1 LTEHAHLDELP
12 AYALGALAGVEKA
25 RLEAHLASGC
35 VDCARELRALADAAA
50 ALAFSAPPRDVRP
63 EIKHLLTE
71 RIRAE
76 AGAPERAGEPEP
88 RAPRSVPFPT
98 SERPE
103 RRARANPSSWL
114 PLAAALLL
122 AAGLGAGWLFA
133 RREADRLAAEL
144 GKTRTESSRLAG
156 RLSAREAET
165 AFLHDPRVQ
174 VAILKGLA
182 GAENAKAKLLWHPD
196 TKRAILYVEGLPPLP
211 LTKSYELWA
220 FVGATPK
227 PAGVFDAR
235 PDGAAVISLA
245 SLDAAAE
252 RPTKFAVS
260 VEPKGGVPSPTGAV
274 VLLGESF

>member
-1 LTEHAHLDELP
+1 MPEHAYLDELG
-12 AYALGALAGVEKA
+12 AYALGALTGAEKA

-35 VDCARELRALADAAA
+35 AECARELFELRGAAA
-50 ALAFSAPPRDVRP
+50 ALALSAPPRAPRP
-63 EIKHLLTE
+63 AIKSILMA

-76 AGAPERAGEPEP
+76 AAAPEKRSEPETP
-88 RAPRSVPFPT
+88 APRPLPFPP

-103 RRARANPSSWL
+103 RRGGGWL
-114 PLAAALLL
+114 PLAAVLLL
-122 AAGLGAGWLFA
+122 AAGLGAAWLSV

-144 GKTRTESSRLAG
+144 GR
-156 RLSAREAET
+156 AREES

-182 GAENAKAKLLWHPD
+182 GAENAKAKLLWHPA
-196 TKRAILYVEGLPPLP
+196 TKRGILYVEGLPPLP

-220 FVGATPK
+220 FVGATPR

-274 VLLGESF
+274 VLLGDSF